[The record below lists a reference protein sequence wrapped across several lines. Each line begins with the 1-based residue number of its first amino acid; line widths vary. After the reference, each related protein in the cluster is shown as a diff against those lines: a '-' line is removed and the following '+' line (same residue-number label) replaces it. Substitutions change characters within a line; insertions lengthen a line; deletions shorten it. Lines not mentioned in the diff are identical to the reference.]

1 MFSDR
6 TSVFVS
12 QESNTPF
19 TNTMYFDGITVFVE
33 EDDGSWTQYD
43 YEGTLYTDEG
53 FSDEVKAFLKASLKY
68 YEKQQ
73 MLEEMYK
80 LDYFSRRPIFGSV
93 AKDGAIFH
101 YVQRADEK

>member
-1 MFSDR
+1 
-6 TSVFVS
+6 
-12 QESNTPF
+12 
-19 TNTMYFDGITVFVE
+19 
-33 EDDGSWTQYD
+33 
-43 YEGTLYTDEG
+43 
-53 FSDEVKAFLKASLKY
+53 
-68 YEKQQ
+68 